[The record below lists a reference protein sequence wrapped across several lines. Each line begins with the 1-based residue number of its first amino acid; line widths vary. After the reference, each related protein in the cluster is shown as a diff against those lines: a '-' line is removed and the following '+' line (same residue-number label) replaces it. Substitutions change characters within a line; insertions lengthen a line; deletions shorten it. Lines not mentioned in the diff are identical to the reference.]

1 MIVESADW
9 LTLAAVGEVALMLK
23 SGVDADGDE
32 ICDE

>member
-9 LTLAAVGEVALMLK
+9 LTLAALGDLALMLK
-23 SGVDADGDE
+23 SGVGADGDE